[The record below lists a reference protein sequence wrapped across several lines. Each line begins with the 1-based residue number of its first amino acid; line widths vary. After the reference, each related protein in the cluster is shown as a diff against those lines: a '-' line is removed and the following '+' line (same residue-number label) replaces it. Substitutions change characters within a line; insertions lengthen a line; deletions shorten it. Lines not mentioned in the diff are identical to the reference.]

1 MNEATLAELEARSRA
16 FVKIAALAAVHIK
29 AVNTAVEAGNM
40 DLLKDG
46 LEFGQKVS
54 EGILSQIPQE
64 VLMEV
69 AIDML
74 ASEF

>member
-40 DLLKDG
+40 DLFKDG
-46 LEFGQKVS
+46 LGVGPKGS

-64 VLMEV
+64 VFMEG

-74 ASEF
+74 AS